1 LVGTSLAYLMEA
13 GRAEKSC
20 TYLYI
25 DREEAKQREWEKE
38 AFDYCPLLFFH
49 LSAWSLVS
57 YLVHF
62 N

>member
-1 LVGTSLAYLMEA
+1 MEA